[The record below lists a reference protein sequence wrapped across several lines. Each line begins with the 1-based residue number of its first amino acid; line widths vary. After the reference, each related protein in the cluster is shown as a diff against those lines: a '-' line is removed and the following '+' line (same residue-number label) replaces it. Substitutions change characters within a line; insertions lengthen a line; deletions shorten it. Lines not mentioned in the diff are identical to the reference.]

1 MLMSASIKELAAALA
16 KAQGEIEAAAKNKRN
31 SHFGSLYADLAS
43 VQDACRAPL
52 ARHGIAVVQS
62 PSAEGTRVT
71 VTTLLAHSS
80 GEWIS
85 GELSVAAR
93 DAGPQAAGSAITYA
107 RRYGLAALV
116 GVAPDDDDGHAAE
129 SATRVPPRNG
139 GPPTQTTD
147 ATGLVTQTA
156 PRILSPQ
163 ESAAFSP
170 PDPESGD
177 HPPDEIEV
185 AIKLDEARGLGDV
198 AALAA
203 DVKQYAGE
211 RREHWLRRRYAAAYR
226 REEQRVAQ
234 EAGRAT

>member
-1 MLMSASIKELAAALA
+1 MSASIKELAAALA

-31 SHFGSLYADLAS
+31 AHFGSLYADLAS

-62 PSAEGTRVT
+62 PSAEGARVT

-116 GVAPDDDDGHAAE
+116 GVAADDDDGNAAE
-129 SATRVPPRNG
+129 TATRLPPRNG

-147 ATGLVTQTA
+147 ATGLVTQTP
-156 PRILSPQ
+156 PRILSPA
-163 ESAAFSP
+163 ESAAFGP
-170 PDPESGD
+170 PADLGD

-185 AIKLDEARGLGDV
+185 AIKLDEARGPGDV
-198 AALAA
+198 SALAA
-203 DVKQYAGE
+203 DVKKYAGE
-211 RREHWLRRRYAAAYR
+211 KKEHWLRKAYAAAYR
-226 REEQRVAQ
+226 REEQRVKGG
-234 EAGRAT
+234 GRAT